1 MTARRV
7 TNTAASIHQRLLD
20 RARVENRP
28 FHELLQHYAMER
40 FLYRLSESKYADRFI
55 LKGALLLRVW
65 DAPFVRP
72 TMDIDVLGRTS
83 NSPEALVDIVREICR
98 QAVDVDGLEFDSDS
112 VTGESITEE
121 ADYAG
126 VRLRLRGK
134 LGTARVT
141 MQIDV
146 GFGDVVTP
154 EPSMVEYPTLLGHQ
168 PPKLL
173 AYPRE
178 TVIAEKFQIMLHRG
192 MFNSRLRD
200 YYDIWLLSRSF
211 PFDGVRLTKAIKKTC
226 MHRDTPIVER
236 PVGLSTEFGAEVARR
251 TQWRAFQRK
260 SRLEDAP
267 EDLTIL
273 VEGVA
278 KFLGPIA
285 LALGQDGDFQHVWDP
300 PGSWKRV

>member
-20 RARVENRP
+20 RARAENRP
-28 FHELLQHYAMER
+28 FNELLQHFAMER
-40 FLYRLSESKYADRFI
+40 FLFRLSESEYADRFV

-72 TMDIDVLGRTS
+72 TMDIDLLGRTS
-83 NSPEALVDIVREICR
+83 NAPEALVDIVREICR
-98 QAVDVDGLEFDSDS
+98 QPVDVDGLEFDNDS

-126 VRLRLRGK
+126 VRLHFRGK
-134 LGTARVT
+134 LETARVK

-192 MFNSRLRD
+192 MLNSRLRD

-211 PFDGVRLTKAIKKTC
+211 PFDGVLLAKAIKKTC
-226 MHRDTPIVER
+226 RHRDTPIVER
-236 PVGLSTEFGAEVARR
+236 PGGLSAEFAAEVARR
-251 TQWRAFQRK
+251 TQWTAFRRK
-260 SRLEDAP
+260 SKLDHAP
-267 EDLTIL
+267 ETLAIL
-273 VEGVA
+273 VEEVA
-278 KFLGPIA
+278 NFLGPISHA
-285 LALGQDGDFQHVWDP
+285 LRQDGDFQHIWDP
-300 PGSWKRV
+300 PGPWRRA

>member
-7 TNTAASIHQRLLD
+7 TNTAASVHQRLLD
-20 RARVENRP
+20 RARATDRP
-28 FHELLQHYAMER
+28 FNEFLQHFAMER
-40 FLYRLSESKYADRFI
+40 FLYRLSKSEYADRFI

-65 DAPFVRP
+65 GAPFVRP

-83 NSPEALVDIVREICR
+83 DAPEALVDIVREICR
-98 QAVDVDGLEFDSDS
+98 KAVDVDGLEFDNDS

-126 VRLRLRGK
+126 VRLHFRCK
-134 LGTARVT
+134 LGTARVK
-141 MQIDV
+141 MQVDV

-211 PFDGVRLTKAIKKTC
+211 PFNGVLLAKAIKKTC
-226 MHRDTPIVER
+226 RHRDTPIVER
-236 PVGLSTEFGAEVARR
+236 PAGLSAEFAADVARR
-251 TQWRAFQRK
+251 TQWRAFRRK
-260 SRLEDAP
+260 SNLEDAP
-267 EDLTIL
+267 EDLTVL
-273 VEGVA
+273 VEEVA

-285 LALGQDGDFQHVWDP
+285 HAPGQNGDFQHVWEP
-300 PGSWKRV
+300 TGPWKRV